1 MPPISVPRPPKSAFD
16 PNRPV
21 SALLKAQ
28 IEYLHVAERRL
39 PLRYHSEIYINAIK
53 SEGEAAEYI
62 RAVTEAIHQ
71 AHADAAVRR
80 AQPAKGRGVIEIAA
94 VADERPERRRASKS
108 KSKAKNHA
116 KKRGAPTKAKNGRS
130 PGAKK

>member
-1 MPPISVPRPPKSAFD
+1 MPAISVPRPPKSAFD
-16 PNRPV
+16 PDRPV

-39 PLRYHSEIYINAIK
+39 PQRYHSEIYINAIK

-62 RAVTEAIHQ
+62 GAVTEAIHQ
-71 AHADAAVRR
+71 AHADAAARR
-80 AQPAKGRGVIEIAA
+80 ARPAKRREAIETAA
-94 VADERPERRRASKS
+94 GADERVERRRASKS
-108 KSKAKNHA
+108 KAKSKA
-116 KKRGAPTKAKNGRS
+116 KKRGAPTKAKNGAG